1 MIQEK
6 VQEYFNN
13 SIKFPDLRIL
23 FFFDETQE
31 FLEEVNSLVLPDI
44 QVVYWQNN
52 PFSLKCQLLDDLKDA
67 KVLLYLPMAHPN
79 NQDAYQNFP
88 LMGLLLANKE
98 LQLDSVGGFME
109 NHGLQRHQKALV
121 SKYIKELKYKEVKK
135 VCAPILN
142 AGSFT
147 EPSLQKGLVSSFL
160 KFKAIESWP
169 ILVAK
174 LVTLSDSKEL
184 ATLQKVTKKIS
195 DLHFEEEVVRHI
207 QEVTG
212 HSIQKIEQEALLQV
226 ARSILYNKLTQTI
239 ASAEASDPYKLFKI
253 NDTTQLTRLNQ
264 MLQGVDRI
272 SALKSSLDLL
282 MQQVSKDVKGAK
294 LIDIYGD
301 NANFAEYNTD
311 MIWAVLTKRQ
321 VHIGSS
327 PKEIIKKLETLS
339 LQQDLEAA
347 VKACLRYVIQVAK
360 MHQLIGDVS
369 SYVLDRPEEYVH
381 LYTNTL
387 YKIDGS
393 YRRAIASYKN
403 LDHSEIP
410 KAFGLEQIHTAL
422 NAEYD
427 KHTDMLNREW
437 LKCLHHFDFD
447 YSKINVPKQYD
458 FYDTEIATADQ
469 KVVVIISDALRYE
482 AAQELLSEM
491 HGDSKNTAEMRY
503 MLASIPS
510 KTNVGMAQLLPGK
523 EKTFNEGDI
532 KSDGLSTSGTVNRTK
547 LLKTLNESSNVIQY
561 GELEGLERIQVR
573 EVFKN
578 DIVYVYHDV
587 IDATGDKKS
596 SERRTFDAV
605 EDSVEELKKFV
616 KLLHASYNVAKVY
629 ITADHGFLYNDKEIE
644 EKDKENL
651 KEVQL
656 IKDEKGK
663 ELRGNRYFMTQNI
676 IDRSLSYSF
685 PLSATTKFKENI
697 IVNVPKSVNRYS
709 ISGGVGHQFAHGGG
723 SLQELVVP
731 LIESSRKREKV
742 TKKVTPLLINKG
754 ALKIVSNILKLNI
767 LQEQEVSRLEKERTI
782 SIGLY
787 KDSKLVS
794 NDEQLKLNFTSESP
808 SERMARIELTLASE
822 LASEPFLKLKIFDI
836 DDMLNPLIEERI
848 QNNTLIQ
855 PDF

>member
-6 VQEYFNN
+6 VQEYFNR
-13 SIKFPDLRIL
+13 FPDLRIL

-31 FLEEVNSLVLPDI
+31 FLEEVEKMELPDI

-52 PFSLKCQLLDDLKDA
+52 PFSLKCQLLDDLKDT

-79 NQDAYQNFP
+79 NQEAYQNFP

-109 NHGLQRHQKALV
+109 DYGLQRHQKALV
-121 SKYIKELKYKEVKK
+121 SKYIKELKYAGVQE

-147 EPSLQKGLVSSFL
+147 ESALQKALVSSFL
-160 KFKAIESWP
+160 KFKTIESWP

-174 LVTLSDSKEL
+174 LVTLSDPNEG

-212 HSIQKIEQEALLQV
+212 HSIQKINQEALLQV
-226 ARSILYNKLTQTI
+226 ARSILYNKLTQTL
-239 ASAEASDPYKLFKI
+239 SAANASDPYKGFKI
-253 NDTTQLTRLNQ
+253 SDTTQLTRLNQ

-272 SALKSSLDLL
+272 SALKSSFDQLL
-282 MQQVSKDVKGAK
+282 QQVSKDIKGAK
-294 LIDIYGD
+294 LIDLYGED
-301 NANFAEYNTD
+301 ANFAEFNTD
-311 MIWAVLTKRQ
+311 MIWAVLNKIQ
-321 VHIGSS
+321 AHIGSS

-339 LQQDLEAA
+339 LQQDLDSA

-360 MHQLIGDVS
+360 MHQLIGEVS

-393 YRRAIASYKN
+393 YRRAIASFKN
-403 LDHSEIP
+403 LDIPEIP

-458 FYDTEIATADQ
+458 FYDTEIATTDQ

-510 KTNVGMAQLLPGK
+510 KTNVGMSQLLPGK

-532 KSDGLSTSGTVNRTK
+532 KSDGLSTSGTENRSKILQTIK
-547 LLKTLNESSNVIQY
+547 EDALAVQFANV
-561 GELEGLERIQVR
+561 EGLNQADNR
-573 EVFKN
+573 EIFKSSV
-578 DIVYVYHDV
+578 VYVYHDV
-587 IDATGDKKS
+587 IDATGDKKA

-605 EDSVEELKKFV
+605 EDSIKELKKFV
-616 KLLHASYNVAKVY
+616 KTLHVSSNVAKVF
-629 ITADHGFLYNDKEIE
+629 ITADHGFLYNDEEIK
-644 EKDKENL
+644 EKDKENISEPTAL
-651 KEVQL
+651 NTH
-656 IKDEKGK
+656 
-663 ELRGNRYFMTQNI
+663 NRYYLTKVHSNPE
-676 IDRSLSYSF
+676 LGYSIPF
-685 PLSATTKFKENI
+685 SATSIFKDDLF
-697 IVNVPKSVNRYS
+697 VTVPFSVNRYKKQ
-709 ISGGVGHQFAHGGG
+709 GVGHQFVHGGG

-731 LIESSRKREKV
+731 LIESSRKLKDV
-742 TKKVTPLLINKG
+742 TKKVTPTIINKG

-767 LQEQEVSRLEKERTI
+767 LQEQEVSRTEKERTV

-794 NDEQLKLNFTSESP
+794 NEEQLKLNFTSESP
-808 SERMARIELTLASE
+808 SERMTRIELTLASE

>member
-6 VQEYFNN
+6 VQEYFNR
-13 SIKFPDLRIL
+13 FPDLRIL

-31 FLEEVNSLVLPDI
+31 FLEEVEKLALPDI
-44 QVVYWQNN
+44 QVAYWQNN
-52 PFSLKCQLLDDLKDA
+52 PFTLKCQLLDELKDA

-98 LQLDSVGGFME
+98 LQLDNVGGFME
-109 NHGLQRHQKALV
+109 DYGLQRHQKALV
-121 SKYIKELKYKEVKK
+121 SKYMKELKYAGVQEVCK
-135 VCAPILN
+135 PILN
-142 AGSFT
+142 AASFT
-147 EPSLQKGLVSSFL
+147 EPALQKGLVSSFL
-160 KFKAIESWP
+160 KFKTIESWP

-174 LVTLSDSKEL
+174 LVTLSDSKEG

-195 DLHFEEEVVRHI
+195 DLRFEEEVVRHI

-212 HSIQKIEQEALLQV
+212 HSIQKIDQEALLQV
-226 ARSILYNKLTQTI
+226 ARSILYNKLTQTL
-239 ASAEASDPYKLFKI
+239 SAANASDPYKAFKI

-272 SALKSSLDLL
+272 SSLKSSFDQLL
-282 MQQVSKDVKGAK
+282 QQVSKDIKGAK
-294 LIDIYGD
+294 LIDLYSED
-301 NANFAEYNTD
+301 ANFAEFNTD
-311 MIWAVLTKRQ
+311 MIWAVLTKVQ
-321 VHIGSS
+321 AHIASS

-339 LQQDLEAA
+339 LQQDLDNA
-347 VKACLRYVIQVAK
+347 VKACLHYVIQVAK
-360 MHQLIGDVS
+360 MHQLIGDVT

-393 YRRAIASYKN
+393 YRRAISSYKN
-403 LDHSEIP
+403 LDIPEIP

-491 HGDSKNTAEMRY
+491 HGDSKNTAEIRY

-523 EKTFNEGDI
+523 DKTFNEGDI
-532 KSDGLSTSGTVNRTK
+532 KSNGLSTSGTANRTK
-547 LLKTLNESSNVIQY
+547 LLKTLNEASDAIQY
-561 GELEGLERIQVR
+561 GDLEGLERPQVR

-587 IDATGDKKS
+587 IDATGDKKA

-629 ITADHGFLYNDKEIE
+629 ITADHGFLYNDEEIK
-644 EKDKENL
+644 EKDKENIA
-651 KEVQL
+651 ESTA
-656 IKDEKGK
+656 INTH
-663 ELRGNRYFMTQNI
+663 NRYY
-676 IDRSLSYSF
+676 LSKAQSNPELGYSIPF
-685 PLSATTKFKENI
+685 SATSIFKDDLFVTI
-697 IVNVPKSVNRYS
+697 PFSVNRYKKQ
-709 ISGGVGHQFAHGGG
+709 GVGHQFVHGGG

-742 TKKVTPLLINKG
+742 TKKVTPIIINKG
-754 ALKIVSNILKLNI
+754 ALRIVSNILKLNI
-767 LQEQEVSRLEKERTI
+767 LQEDEVSRLVKERTI
-782 SIGLY
+782 IIGLY
-787 KDSKLVS
+787 NESGLVS
-794 NDEQLKLNFTSESP
+794 NDEKLLLNFTSESP
-808 SERMARIELTLASE
+808 SERMARIELTLAADAVSE
-822 LASEPFLKLKIFDI
+822 TFLKLKIFDV

-855 PDF
+855 TDF

>member
-6 VQEYFNN
+6 VQEYF
-13 SIKFPDLRIL
+13 KRFPDLRIL

-31 FLEEVNSLVLPDI
+31 FLEEVEKLELPNI
-44 QVVYWQNN
+44 QVAYWQNN
-52 PFSLKCQLLDDLKDA
+52 PFSLKCQLLDELKDT

-109 NHGLQRHQKALV
+109 DYGLQRHQKSLV
-121 SKYIKELKYKEVKK
+121 SKYIKELKYAGVQD

-142 AGSFT
+142 AGNFT
-147 EPSLQKGLVSSFL
+147 ESALQKGLVSSFL
-160 KFKAIESWP
+160 KFKTIESWP

-174 LVTLSDSKEL
+174 LVTLSDSKEG

-212 HSIQKIEQEALLQV
+212 HSIQKINQEALLQV
-226 ARSILYNKLTQTI
+226 ARSILYNKLTQTL
-239 ASAEASDPYKLFKI
+239 SAANGSDPYKGFKI

-272 SALKSSLDLL
+272 SALKSSFDQLL
-282 MQQVSKDVKGAK
+282 KQVSKDIKGAK
-294 LIDIYGD
+294 LIDLYGED
-301 NANFAEYNTD
+301 ANFSELNTD
-311 MIWAVLTKRQ
+311 MIWAVLTKVQ
-321 VHIGSS
+321 AHIGSS

-339 LQQDLEAA
+339 LQQDLESA

-403 LDHSEIP
+403 LDIPEIP

-422 NAEYD
+422 DAAYD

-491 HGDSKNTAEMRY
+491 HGDSKNTAEIRY

-523 EKTFNEGDI
+523 DKTFNEGDI
-532 KSDGLSTSGTVNRTK
+532 KSDGLSTSGTDNRSKILQTIK
-547 LLKTLNESSNVIQY
+547 EDALAVQFANV
-561 GELEGLERIQVR
+561 EGLNQADNRKI
-573 EVFKN
+573 FKSSV
-578 DIVYVYHDV
+578 VYVYHDV
-587 IDATGDKKS
+587 IDATGDKKA

-605 EDSVEELKKFV
+605 EDSIKELKKFV
-616 KLLHASYNVAKVY
+616 KTLHVSSNVAKVF
-629 ITADHGFLYNDKEIE
+629 ITADHGFLYNDEEIK
-644 EKDKENL
+644 EKDKENIAEPAAL
-651 KEVQL
+651 TTH
-656 IKDEKGK
+656 
-663 ELRGNRYFMTQNI
+663 NRYYVTKAQ
-676 IDRSLSYSF
+676 SSPELGYSIPF
-685 PLSATTKFKENI
+685 SATSIFKDDLFVTI
-697 IVNVPKSVNRYS
+697 PFSVNRYKKQ
-709 ISGGVGHQFAHGGG
+709 GVGHQFVHGGG

-731 LIESSRKREKV
+731 LIESSRKLKDV
-742 TKKVTPLLINKG
+742 TKKVTPTIINKG

-767 LQEQEVSRLEKERTI
+767 LQEQEVSRTEKERTI

-794 NDEQLKLNFTSESP
+794 NEEQLLLNFTSESP
-808 SERMARIELTLASE
+808 SERMARIELILASDLTNE
-822 LASEPFLKLKIFDI
+822 AFLKLKIFDI

>member
-6 VQEYFNN
+6 VQEYFNRF
-13 SIKFPDLRIL
+13 SDLRIL

-31 FLEEVNSLVLPDI
+31 FLEEVEKLALPDI
-44 QVVYWQNN
+44 QVAYWQNN
-52 PFSLKCQLLDDLKDA
+52 PFTLKCQLLDELKDA

-98 LQLDSVGGFME
+98 LQLDNVGGFME
-109 NHGLQRHQKALV
+109 DYGLQRHQKALV
-121 SKYIKELKYKEVKK
+121 SKYMKELKYAGVQEVCK
-135 VCAPILN
+135 PILN
-142 AGSFT
+142 AASFT
-147 EPSLQKGLVSSFL
+147 EPALQKGLVSSFL
-160 KFKAIESWP
+160 KFKTIESWP

-174 LVTLSDSKEL
+174 LVTLSDSKEG

-195 DLHFEEEVVRHI
+195 DLRFEEEVVRHI

-212 HSIQKIEQEALLQV
+212 HSIQKIDQEALLQV
-226 ARSILYNKLTQTI
+226 ARSILYNKLTQTL
-239 ASAEASDPYKLFKI
+239 SAANASDPYKAFKI

-272 SALKSSLDLL
+272 SSLKSSFDQLL
-282 MQQVSKDVKGAK
+282 QQVSKDIKGAK
-294 LIDIYGD
+294 LIDLYSED
-301 NANFAEYNTD
+301 ANFAEFNTD
-311 MIWAVLTKRQ
+311 MIWAVLTKVQ
-321 VHIGSS
+321 AHIASS

-339 LQQDLEAA
+339 LQQDLDSA
-347 VKACLRYVIQVAK
+347 VKACLHYVIQVAK
-360 MHQLIGDVS
+360 MHQLIGDVT

-393 YRRAIASYKN
+393 YRRAISSYKN
-403 LDHSEIP
+403 LDIPEIP

-491 HGDSKNTAEMRY
+491 HGDSKNTAEIRY

-523 EKTFNEGDI
+523 DKTFNEGDI
-532 KSDGLSTSGTVNRTK
+532 KSNGLSTSGTANRTK
-547 LLKTLNESSNVIQY
+547 LLKTLNEASDAIQY
-561 GELEGLERIQVR
+561 GDLEGLERPQVR

-587 IDATGDKKS
+587 IDATGDKKA

-629 ITADHGFLYNDKEIE
+629 ITADHGFLYNDEEIK
-644 EKDKENL
+644 EKDKENIA
-651 KEVQL
+651 ESTA
-656 IKDEKGK
+656 INTH
-663 ELRGNRYFMTQNI
+663 NRYY
-676 IDRSLSYSF
+676 LSKAQSNPELGYSIPF
-685 PLSATTKFKENI
+685 SATSIFKDDLFVTI
-697 IVNVPKSVNRYS
+697 PFSVNRYKKQ
-709 ISGGVGHQFAHGGG
+709 GVGHQFVHGGG

-742 TKKVTPLLINKG
+742 TKKVTPIIINKG
-754 ALKIVSNILKLNI
+754 ALRIVSNILKLNI
-767 LQEQEVSRLEKERTI
+767 LQEDEVSRLVKERTI
-782 SIGLY
+782 IIGLY
-787 KDSKLVS
+787 NESGLVS
-794 NDEQLKLNFTSESP
+794 NDEKLLLNFTSESP
-808 SERMARIELTLASE
+808 SERMARIELTLAADAVSE
-822 LASEPFLKLKIFDI
+822 TFLKLKIFDV

-855 PDF
+855 TDF

>member
-6 VQEYFNN
+6 VQEYFNR
-13 SIKFPDLRIL
+13 FPDLRIL

-31 FLEEVNSLVLPDI
+31 FLEEVEKLELPDI
-44 QVVYWQNN
+44 QVAYWQNN
-52 PFSLKCQLLDDLKDA
+52 PFSLKCQLLDELKDD
-67 KVLLYLPMAHPN
+67 KVLLYLPVAHPN
-79 NQDAYQNFP
+79 NQEAYHKFP

-109 NHGLQRHQKALV
+109 DYGLQRHQKALV
-121 SKYIKELKYKEVKK
+121 SKYMKELKYAGVQD

-142 AGSFT
+142 AASFA
-147 EPSLQKGLVSSFL
+147 EPALQKGLVSSFL
-160 KFKAIESWP
+160 KFKSIESWP

-174 LVTLSDSKEL
+174 LVTLSDPKEA
-184 ATLQKVTKKIS
+184 ATLQKVSKKIN
-195 DLHFEEEVVRHI
+195 DLNFEEEVVGHI
-207 QEVTG
+207 QEVSG
-212 HSIQKIEQEALLQV
+212 HNIQKINQEALLQV

-264 MLQGVDRI
+264 MLQGVERI
-272 SALKSSLDLL
+272 SALKSSFDQLL
-282 MQQVSKDVKGAK
+282 QQVSKDVKGAK
-294 LIDIYGD
+294 LIDVYGD
-301 NANFAEYNTD
+301 DANFAEYNTD
-311 MIWAVLTKRQ
+311 MIWAVLTKIQ
-321 VHIGSS
+321 AHIASS

-339 LQQDLEAA
+339 LQQDLDAA

-369 SYVLDRPEEYVH
+369 SYILDRPEEYVQ

-403 LDHSEIP
+403 LDIPEIP

-422 NAEYD
+422 NGAYD

-523 EKTFNEGDI
+523 DKTFNEGDI
-532 KSDGLSTSGTVNRTK
+532 KSDGLSTSGTENRSKILQTIK
-547 LLKTLNESSNVIQY
+547 EDALAVQFANV
-561 GELEGLERIQVR
+561 EGLNQADNRAI
-573 EVFKN
+573 FKSSV
-578 DIVYVYHDV
+578 VYVYHDV
-587 IDATGDKKS
+587 IDATGDKKA

-605 EDSVEELKKFV
+605 EDSIKELKKFI
-616 KLLHASYNVAKVY
+616 KTLHVSSNVAKVF
-629 ITADHGFLYNDKEIE
+629 ITADHGFLYNDEEIK
-644 EKDKENL
+644 EKDKENIGETSVL
-651 KEVQL
+651 NTH
-656 IKDEKGK
+656 
-663 ELRGNRYFMTQNI
+663 NRYYLTKAQTNPE
-676 IDRSLSYSF
+676 LGYSIPF
-685 PLSATTKFKENI
+685 SATSIFKDDLF
-697 IVNVPKSVNRYS
+697 VTVPFSVNRYKKQ
-709 ISGGVGHQFAHGGG
+709 GVGHQFVHGGG

-731 LIESSRKREKV
+731 LIESSRKLKDV
-742 TKKVTPLLINKG
+742 TKKVTPVIINKG
-754 ALKIVSNILKLNI
+754 GLKIVSNILKINI
-767 LQEQEVSRLEKERTI
+767 LQEQEVSRTEKERTI
-782 SIGLY
+782 SIALY

-808 SERMARIELTLASE
+808 SERMARVELTLASE

>member
-1 MIQEK
+1 MIEEK
-6 VQEYFNN
+6 IKDYFHRF
-13 SIKFPDLRIL
+13 SDLRIL
-23 FFFDETQE
+23 FFFDEEQE
-31 FLEEVNSLVLPDI
+31 YLEEVKGLDLSDI
-44 QVVYWQNN
+44 HIEYWQNT
-52 PFSLKCQLLDDLKDA
+52 PFSLKVKLLGELKDQ
-67 KVLLYLPMAHPN
+67 KVVLYIPMAHPN
-79 NQDAYQNFP
+79 NQEAYHNFP

-98 LQLDSVGGFME
+98 LQLDNVGGFME
-109 NHGLQRHQKALV
+109 DYGLQRHQKALV
-121 SKYIKELKYKEVKK
+121 SKYMKELKYTGVQD
-135 VCAPILN
+135 VCKPILN
-142 AGSFT
+142 AANFT
-147 EPSLQKGLVSSFL
+147 EPALQKGLVSSFL
-160 KFKAIESWP
+160 KFKTIESWP

-174 LVTLSDSKEL
+174 LVTLSDPKEA
-184 ATLQKVTKKIS
+184 ATLQKVRKKIS
-195 DLHFEEEVVRHI
+195 DLNFEEEVVRHI

-212 HSIQKIEQEALLQV
+212 HSIQKINQESLLQV

-282 MQQVSKDVKGAK
+282 MQQVSKYVKGSK
-294 LIDIYGD
+294 LIDVYGD

-311 MIWAVLTKRQ
+311 MIWAVLTKIQ
-321 VHIGSS
+321 AHIGSS

-360 MHQLIGDVS
+360 MHQLVGGVS
-369 SYVLDRPEEYVH
+369 SYVLDRPEEYVQ
-381 LYTNTL
+381 LYTDTL

-403 LDHSEIP
+403 LDIPEIP
-410 KAFGLEQIHTAL
+410 KAFGLEQIHSAL
-422 NAEYD
+422 NAAYD

-523 EKTFNEGDI
+523 DKIFNGGDI
-532 KSDGLSTSGTVNRTK
+532 RSDGLLTSGTDNRSKILQTIK
-547 LLKTLNESSNVIQY
+547 EDALAVQFANV
-561 GELEGLERIQVR
+561 EGLNQADNRAI
-573 EVFKN
+573 FKSSV
-578 DIVYVYHDV
+578 VYVYHDV
-587 IDATGDKKS
+587 IDATGDKKA

-605 EDSVEELKKFV
+605 EDSIEELKKFV

-629 ITADHGFLYNDKEIE
+629 ITADHGFLYNDEEIKG
-644 EKDKENL
+644 KDKENL
-651 KEVQL
+651 KDIQL
-656 IKDEKGK
+656 VKDKKGK
-663 ELRGNRYFMTQNI
+663 ELRGNRYFMTPKI

-685 PLSATTKFKENI
+685 LLSATTKFKENV
-697 IVNVPKSVNRYS
+697 IVNIPSSVNRYS

-731 LIESSRKREKV
+731 LIESSRKLKDV
-742 TKKVTPLLINKG
+742 TKKVTPKIINKG
-754 ALKIVSNILKLNI
+754 PLKIVSNILKLNI
-767 LQEQEVSRLEKERTI
+767 LQEQDVSGTEKERTLSI
-782 SIGLY
+782 SLY
-787 KDSKLVS
+787 KDSEVVS
-794 NDEQLKLNFTSESP
+794 NEEQLKLNFTSESP
-808 SERMARIELTLASE
+808 SERMTRIELTLAADAVSE
-822 LASEPFLKLKIFDI
+822 TFLKLKIFDI

-855 PDF
+855 TDF

>member
-1 MIQEK
+1 
-6 VQEYFNN
+6 
-13 SIKFPDLRIL
+13 L
-23 FFFDETQE
+23 DE
-31 FLEEVNSLVLPDI
+31 
-44 QVVYWQNN
+44 
-52 PFSLKCQLLDDLKDA
+52 LKDA

-98 LQLDSVGGFME
+98 LQLDNVGGFME
-109 NHGLQRHQKALV
+109 DYGLQRHQKALV
-121 SKYIKELKYKEVKK
+121 SKYMKELKYAGVQEVCK
-135 VCAPILN
+135 PILN
-142 AGSFT
+142 AASFT
-147 EPSLQKGLVSSFL
+147 EPALQKGLVSSFL
-160 KFKAIESWP
+160 KFKTIESWP

-174 LVTLSDSKEL
+174 LVTLSDSKEG

-195 DLHFEEEVVRHI
+195 DLRFEEEVVRHI

-212 HSIQKIEQEALLQV
+212 HSIQKIDQEALLQV
-226 ARSILYNKLTQTI
+226 ARSILYNKLTQTL
-239 ASAEASDPYKLFKI
+239 SAANASDPYKAFKI

-272 SALKSSLDLL
+272 SSLKSSFDQLL
-282 MQQVSKDVKGAK
+282 QQVSKDIKGAK
-294 LIDIYGD
+294 LIDLYSED
-301 NANFAEYNTD
+301 ANFAEFNTD
-311 MIWAVLTKRQ
+311 MIWAVLTKVQ
-321 VHIGSS
+321 AHIASS

-339 LQQDLEAA
+339 LQQDLDNA
-347 VKACLRYVIQVAK
+347 VKACLHYVIQVAK
-360 MHQLIGDVS
+360 MHQLIGDVT

-393 YRRAIASYKN
+393 YRRAISSYKN
-403 LDHSEIP
+403 LDIPEIP

-491 HGDSKNTAEMRY
+491 HGDSKNTAEIRY

-523 EKTFNEGDI
+523 DKTFNEGDI
-532 KSDGLSTSGTVNRTK
+532 KSNGLSTSGTANRTK
-547 LLKTLNESSNVIQY
+547 LLKTLNEASDAIQY
-561 GELEGLERIQVR
+561 GDLEGLERPQVR

-587 IDATGDKKS
+587 IDATGDKKA

-629 ITADHGFLYNDKEIE
+629 ITADHGFLYNDEEIK
-644 EKDKENL
+644 EKDKENIA
-651 KEVQL
+651 ESTA
-656 IKDEKGK
+656 INTH
-663 ELRGNRYFMTQNI
+663 NRYY
-676 IDRSLSYSF
+676 LSKAQSNPELGYSIPF
-685 PLSATTKFKENI
+685 SATSIFKDDLFVTI
-697 IVNVPKSVNRYS
+697 PFSVNRYKKQ
-709 ISGGVGHQFAHGGG
+709 GVGHQFVHGGG

-742 TKKVTPLLINKG
+742 TKKVTPIIINKG
-754 ALKIVSNILKLNI
+754 ALRIVSNILKLNI
-767 LQEQEVSRLEKERTI
+767 LQEDEVSRLVKERTI
-782 SIGLY
+782 IIGLY
-787 KDSKLVS
+787 NESGLVS
-794 NDEQLKLNFTSESP
+794 NDEKLLLNFTSESP
-808 SERMARIELTLASE
+808 SERMARIELTLAADAVSE
-822 LASEPFLKLKIFDI
+822 TFLKLKIFDV

-855 PDF
+855 TDF

>member
-1 MIQEK
+1 MIEEK
-6 VQEYFNN
+6 IKDYFQRF
-13 SIKFPDLRIL
+13 SDLRIL
-23 FFFDETQE
+23 FFFDEEQE
-31 FLEEVNSLVLPDI
+31 YLEEVKGLDLSDI
-44 QVVYWQNN
+44 HIEYWQNT
-52 PFSLKCQLLDDLKDA
+52 PFSLKVKLLGELKDQ
-67 KVLLYLPMAHPN
+67 KVVLYIPMAHPN
-79 NQDAYQNFP
+79 NQEAYQNFP

-98 LQLDSVGGFME
+98 LQLDNVGGFME
-109 NHGLQRHQKALV
+109 DYGLQRHQKALV
-121 SKYIKELKYKEVKK
+121 SKYMKELKYTGVQE

-174 LVTLSDSKEL
+174 LVTLSHAKEA

-226 ARSILYNKLTQTI
+226 ARSILYNKLTQTL
-239 ASAEASDPYKLFKI
+239 SAANASDPYKAFKI

-272 SALKSSLDLL
+272 SALKSSFDQLLD
-282 MQQVSKDVKGAK
+282 QVSKDIKGAK
-294 LIDIYGD
+294 LIDLYGED
-301 NANFAEYNTD
+301 AQFAEFNTD
-311 MIWAVLTKRQ
+311 MIWAVLAKVQ
-321 VHIGSS
+321 AHIASS

-339 LQQDLEAA
+339 LQQDLDSA

-360 MHQLIGDVS
+360 MHQLIGDVT

-403 LDHSEIP
+403 LDIPEIP

-458 FYDTEIATADQ
+458 FYDTEIATTDQ

-491 HGDSKNTAEMRY
+491 HGDSKNTAEMRC

-532 KSDGLSTSGTVNRTK
+532 KSDGLSTSGTENRSK
-547 LLKTLNESSNVIQY
+547 ILQLSKEEAHAYQY
-561 GELEGLERIQVR
+561 SDIIGLSQTEKR
-573 EVFKN
+573 EIFKKPL
-578 DIVYVYHDV
+578 VYIYHDV
-587 IDATGDKKS
+587 IDATGDKRA

-605 EDSVEELKKFV
+605 EDTIEEIKVFV
-616 KLLHASYNVAKVY
+616 KNLHATNNVSKVY

-685 PLSATTKFKENI
+685 PLSATTRFKENI

-709 ISGGVGHQFAHGGG
+709 ISGGVGHQFVHGGG

-742 TKKVTPLLINKG
+742 TKKVTPILINKG

-767 LQEQEVSRLEKERTI
+767 LQEQEVFRLEKERTI

>member
-1 MIQEK
+1 MIEEK
-6 VQEYFNN
+6 IKDYFHRF
-13 SIKFPDLRIL
+13 SDLRIL
-23 FFFDETQE
+23 FFFDEEQE
-31 FLEEVNSLVLPDI
+31 YLEEVKGLDLSDI
-44 QVVYWQNN
+44 HIEYWQNT
-52 PFSLKCQLLDDLKDA
+52 PFSLKVKLLGELKDQ
-67 KVLLYLPMAHPN
+67 KVVLYIPMAHPN
-79 NQDAYQNFP
+79 NQEAYHNFP

-98 LQLDSVGGFME
+98 LQLDNVGGFME
-109 NHGLQRHQKALV
+109 DYGLQRHHKALV
-121 SKYIKELKYKEVKK
+121 SKYMKELKYTGVQD
-135 VCAPILN
+135 VCKPILN
-142 AGSFT
+142 AANFT
-147 EPSLQKGLVSSFL
+147 EPALQKGLVSSFL
-160 KFKAIESWP
+160 KFKTIESWP

-174 LVTLSDSKEL
+174 LVTLSDPKEV
-184 ATLQKVTKKIS
+184 ATLQKVSKKIS
-195 DLHFEEEVVRHI
+195 DLNFEEEVVRHI

-212 HSIQKIEQEALLQV
+212 HSIQKINQESLLQV

-239 ASAEASDPYKLFKI
+239 TSAEASDPYKLFKI

-272 SALKSSLDLL
+272 SALKSSFDQLI
-282 MQQVSKDVKGAK
+282 QQVSKDVKGAK

-301 NANFAEYNTD
+301 DANFAEYNTD
-311 MIWAVLTKRQ
+311 MIWAVLTKIQ
-321 VHIGSS
+321 SHIGSS

-347 VKACLRYVIQVAK
+347 VKACLRYVIKVAK
-360 MHQLIGDVS
+360 MHQLVGDIS
-369 SYVLDRPEEYVH
+369 SYVLDKPEEYVQ

-393 YRRAIASYKN
+393 YRRAITSYKN
-403 LDHSEIP
+403 LDIPEIP
-410 KAFGLEQIHTAL
+410 EAFGLEQIHTAL
-422 NAEYD
+422 NATYD

-437 LKCLHHFDFD
+437 LKCLDHFDFD
-447 YSKINVPKQYD
+447 YSKIKVPKQYD

-491 HGDSKNTAEMRY
+491 HGDSKNTAEIRY
-503 MLASIPS
+503 MLASMPS

-523 EKTFNEGDI
+523 DKTFNEGDI
-532 KSDGLSTSGTVNRTK
+532 KSDGLSTSGTENRSK
-547 LLKTLNESSNVIQY
+547 ILQFYKEEAHAYQY
-561 GELEGLERIQVR
+561 ADIIGLSQTEKR
-573 EVFKN
+573 EIFKKPL
-578 DIVYVYHDV
+578 VYIYHDV
-587 IDATGDKKS
+587 IDATGDKRA

-605 EDSVEELKKFV
+605 EDTIQEIKVFAKN
-616 KLLHASYNVAKVY
+616 LHATNNVSKVY

-656 IKDEKGK
+656 IKDKKGK

-742 TKKVTPLLINKG
+742 TKKVTPRIINKG
-754 ALKIVSNILKLNI
+754 ALRIVSNILKLNI
-767 LQEQEVSRLEKERTI
+767 LQEDEVSRLVKERI
-782 SIGLY
+782 INIGLY
-787 KDSKLVS
+787 NESGLVS
-794 NDEQLKLNFTSESP
+794 NDENLLLNFTSESP
-808 SERMARIELTLASE
+808 SERMARIELTLAADAVSE
-822 LASEPFLKLKIFDI
+822 TYLKLKIFDI

-855 PDF
+855 TEF

>member
-1 MIQEK
+1 MIEEK
-6 VQEYFNN
+6 IKDYFHRF
-13 SIKFPDLRIL
+13 SDLRIL
-23 FFFDETQE
+23 FFFDEEQE
-31 FLEEVNSLVLPDI
+31 YLEEVKGLDLSDI
-44 QVVYWQNN
+44 HIEYWQNT
-52 PFSLKCQLLDDLKDA
+52 PFSLKVKLLGELKDQ
-67 KVLLYLPMAHPN
+67 KVVLYIPMVHPN
-79 NQDAYQNFP
+79 NQEAYHNFP

-98 LQLDSVGGFME
+98 LQLDNVGGFME
-109 NHGLQRHQKALV
+109 DYVLQRHQKALV
-121 SKYIKELKYKEVKK
+121 SKYMKELKYGGVKD
-135 VCAPILN
+135 VCKPILN
-142 AGSFT
+142 AANFT
-147 EPSLQKGLVSSFL
+147 EPALQKGLVSSFL
-160 KFKAIESWP
+160 KFKSIESWP

-174 LVTLSDSKEL
+174 LVTLSDPKEA
-184 ATLQKVTKKIS
+184 ATLQKVRKKIS
-195 DLHFEEEVVRHI
+195 DLNFEEEVVRHI

-212 HSIQKIEQEALLQV
+212 HSIQKINQESLLQV
-226 ARSILYNKLTQTI
+226 ARGILYNKLTQTI

-294 LIDIYGD
+294 LIDVYGD
-301 NANFAEYNTD
+301 DANFAEYNTD

-321 VHIGSS
+321 AHIGSS

-360 MHQLIGDVS
+360 MHQLVGGVS
-369 SYVLDRPEEYVH
+369 SYVLDRPEEYVQ
-381 LYTNTL
+381 LYTDTL

-403 LDHSEIP
+403 LDIPEIP
-410 KAFGLEQIHTAL
+410 KAFGLEQIHSAL
-422 NAEYD
+422 NAAYD

-491 HGDSKNTAEMRY
+491 HGDSKNTAEIRY

-523 EKTFNEGDI
+523 DKTFNEGDI
-532 KSDGLSTSGTVNRTK
+532 KSDGLSTSGTANRTK
-547 LLKTLNESSNVIQY
+547 LLKTLNEASDAIQY
-561 GELEGLERIQVR
+561 GDLEGLERPQVR

-629 ITADHGFLYNDKEIE
+629 ITADHGFLYNDEEIK
-644 EKDKENL
+644 EKDKENIT
-651 KEVQL
+651 ESTV
-656 IKDEKGK
+656 INTH
-663 ELRGNRYFMTQNI
+663 NRYYLTKTQTNPE
-676 IDRSLSYSF
+676 LGYSI
-685 PLSATTKFKENI
+685 PLSATSIFKDDLFVTI
-697 IVNVPKSVNRYS
+697 PFSVNRYKKQ
-709 ISGGVGHQFAHGGG
+709 GVGHQFVHGGG

-742 TKKVTPLLINKG
+742 TKKVTPIIINKG
-754 ALKIVSNILKLNI
+754 ALRIVSNILKLNI
-767 LQEQEVSRLEKERTI
+767 LQEDEVSRLVKERTI
-782 SIGLY
+782 NIGLY
-787 KDSKLVS
+787 NESGLVS
-794 NDEQLKLNFTSESP
+794 NDENLLLNFTSESP
-808 SERMARIELTLASE
+808 SERMTRIELTLAADAVSE
-822 LASEPFLKLKIFDI
+822 TFLKLKIFDI

-855 PDF
+855 TDF

>member
-1 MIQEK
+1 MIEEK
-6 VQEYFNN
+6 IKDYFHRF
-13 SIKFPDLRIL
+13 SDLRIL
-23 FFFDETQE
+23 FFFDEDQE
-31 FLEEVNSLVLPDI
+31 YLEEVKGLDLSDI
-44 QVVYWQNN
+44 HIEYWQNT
-52 PFSLKCQLLDDLKDA
+52 PFSLKVKLLGELKDQ
-67 KVLLYLPMAHPN
+67 KVVLYIPMAHPN
-79 NQDAYQNFP
+79 NQEAYHNFP

-98 LQLDSVGGFME
+98 LQLDNVGGFME
-109 NHGLQRHQKALV
+109 DYGLQRHQKALV
-121 SKYIKELKYKEVKK
+121 SKYMKELKYTGVQD
-135 VCAPILN
+135 VCKPILN
-142 AGSFT
+142 AASFT
-147 EPSLQKGLVSSFL
+147 EPALQKGLVSSFL
-160 KFKAIESWP
+160 KFKTIESWP

-174 LVTLSDSKEL
+174 LVTLSDLKEA
-184 ATLQKVTKKIS
+184 ATLQKVSKKIS
-195 DLHFEEEVVRHI
+195 DLNFEEEVVRHI

-212 HSIQKIEQEALLQV
+212 HNIQNINQESLLQV

-239 ASAEASDPYKLFKI
+239 ATAEASDPYKLFKI

-347 VKACLRYVIQVAK
+347 VKACLRYVIHVAK
-360 MHQLIGDVS
+360 MHQLVGDVS
-369 SYVLDRPEEYVH
+369 SYILDRPEEYVQ

-403 LDHSEIP
+403 LDIPEIP
-410 KAFGLEQIHTAL
+410 KAFGLEQIHTEL
-422 NAEYD
+422 NGAYD

-491 HGDSKNTAEMRY
+491 HGDSKNTAEIRY

-523 EKTFNEGDI
+523 DKTFNEGDI
-532 KSDGLSTSGTVNRTK
+532 KSDGLSTSGTANRTK
-547 LLKTLNESSNVIQY
+547 LLKSINEASDAIQY
-561 GELEGLERIQVR
+561 GDLDGLERPQVR

-629 ITADHGFLYNDKEIE
+629 ITADHGFLYNDEEIK
-644 EKDKENL
+644 EKDKENIA
-651 KEVQL
+651 ESTA
-656 IKDEKGK
+656 INTH
-663 ELRGNRYFMTQNI
+663 NRYYLTKAQSNP
-676 IDRSLSYSF
+676 DLGYSIPF
-685 PLSATTKFKENI
+685 SATSIFKDDLFVTI
-697 IVNVPKSVNRYS
+697 PFSVNRYKKK
-709 ISGGVGHQFAHGGG
+709 GVGHQFVHGGG

-742 TKKVTPLLINKG
+742 TKKVTPIIINKG
-754 ALKIVSNILKLNI
+754 ALRIVSNILKLNI
-767 LQEQEVSRLEKERTI
+767 LQEDEVSRLVKERI
-782 SIGLY
+782 INIGLY
-787 KDSKLVS
+787 NESGLVS
-794 NDEQLKLNFTSESP
+794 NDENLLLNFTSESP
-808 SERMARIELTLASE
+808 SERMARIELTLAANAVSE
-822 LASEPFLKLKIFDI
+822 TFLKLKIFDV

-855 PDF
+855 TDF

>member
-6 VQEYFNN
+6 VQEYFNR
-13 SIKFPDLRIL
+13 FTDLRIL
-23 FFFDETQE
+23 FFFDENQE
-31 FLEEVNSLVLPDI
+31 FLEEVEKLELPDI
-44 QVVYWQNN
+44 QVTYWQNN

-79 NQDAYQNFP
+79 NQEAYHKFP

-109 NHGLQRHQKALV
+109 DYGLQRHQKALV
-121 SKYIKELKYKEVKK
+121 SKYIKELKYAGVQD

-147 EPSLQKGLVSSFL
+147 EPALQKGLVSSFL
-160 KFKAIESWP
+160 KFKTIESWP

-174 LVTLSDSKEL
+174 LVTLSDSKEA
-184 ATLQKVTKKIS
+184 ATLQKVIKKIS
-195 DLHFEEEVVRHI
+195 DLHFEEEVMRHI

-212 HSIQKIEQEALLQV
+212 HSIQKINQEALLQV
-226 ARSILYNKLTQTI
+226 ARSILYNKLTQTL
-239 ASAEASDPYKLFKI
+239 SAANASDPYKAFKI

-272 SALKSSLDLL
+272 SALKSSFDQLL
-282 MQQVSKDVKGAK
+282 QQVSKDIKGAK
-294 LIDIYGD
+294 LIDLYGED
-301 NANFAEYNTD
+301 AQFAEFNTD
-311 MIWAVLTKRQ
+311 MIWAVLTKVQ
-321 VHIGSS
+321 AHIGSS

-339 LQQDLEAA
+339 LQQDLDSA

-360 MHQLIGDVS
+360 MHQLIGDVP

-403 LDHSEIP
+403 LDIPEIP

-422 NAEYD
+422 NSEYD
-427 KHTDMLNREW
+427 KHTDILNREW
-437 LKCLHHFDFD
+437 LKCLDHFDFD

-458 FYDTEIATADQ
+458 FYDTEIATTDQ

-482 AAQELLSEM
+482 AGIELLSEM

-532 KSDGLSTSGTVNRTK
+532 KSDGLSTSGTDNRSKILQTIK
-547 LLKTLNESSNVIQY
+547 EDALAVQFANV
-561 GELEGLERIQVR
+561 EGLNQADNRKI
-573 EVFKN
+573 FKSSV
-578 DIVYVYHDV
+578 VYVYHDV
-587 IDATGDKKS
+587 IDATGDKKA

-605 EDSVEELKKFV
+605 EDSIKELKKFV
-616 KLLHASYNVAKVY
+616 KTLHVSSNVAKVF
-629 ITADHGFLYNDKEIE
+629 ITADHGFLYNDEEIK
-644 EKDKENL
+644 EKDKENIGETSAL
-651 KEVQL
+651 NTH
-656 IKDEKGK
+656 
-663 ELRGNRYFMTQNI
+663 NRYYLTKAQ
-676 IDRSLSYSF
+676 SSPELGYSIPF
-685 PLSATTKFKENI
+685 SATSIFKDDLFVTI
-697 IVNVPKSVNRYS
+697 PFSVNRYKKQ
-709 ISGGVGHQFAHGGG
+709 GVGHQFVHGGG

-731 LIESSRKREKV
+731 LIESSRKLKDV
-742 TKKVTPLLINKG
+742 TKKVTPVIINKG

-767 LQEQEVSRLEKERTI
+767 LQEQEVSRTEKERTL

-794 NDEQLKLNFTSESP
+794 NEEQLKLNFTSESP

-836 DDMLNPLIEERI
+836 DDTLNPLIEERI

>member
-1 MIQEK
+1 MIEEK
-6 VQEYFNN
+6 IKDYFQRF
-13 SIKFPDLRIL
+13 SDLRIL
-23 FFFDETQE
+23 FFFDEEQE
-31 FLEEVNSLVLPDI
+31 YLEEVKGLDLSDI
-44 QVVYWQNN
+44 HIEYWQNT
-52 PFSLKCQLLDDLKDA
+52 PFSLKVKLLGELKDQ
-67 KVLLYLPMAHPN
+67 KVVLYIPMVHPN
-79 NQDAYQNFP
+79 NQEAYHNFP

-98 LQLDSVGGFME
+98 LQLDNVGGFME
-109 NHGLQRHQKALV
+109 DYGLQRHQKALV
-121 SKYIKELKYKEVKK
+121 SKYMKELKYGGVKEVCK
-135 VCAPILN
+135 PILN
-142 AGSFT
+142 AANFT
-147 EPSLQKGLVSSFL
+147 EPALQKGLVSSFL
-160 KFKAIESWP
+160 KFKTIESWP

-174 LVTLSDSKEL
+174 LVTLSDPKEA
-184 ATLQKVTKKIS
+184 ATLQKVRKKIS
-195 DLHFEEEVVRHI
+195 DLNFEEEVVRHI

-212 HSIQKIEQEALLQV
+212 HSIQKINQESLLQV

-282 MQQVSKDVKGAK
+282 MQQVSKYVKGSK
-294 LIDIYGD
+294 LIDVYGD
-301 NANFAEYNTD
+301 DANFAEYNTD
-311 MIWAVLTKRQ
+311 MIWAVLTKIQ
-321 VHIGSS
+321 AHIGSS

-347 VKACLRYVIQVAK
+347 VKACLRYVIHVAK
-360 MHQLIGDVS
+360 MHQLIGNVS
-369 SYVLDRPEEYVH
+369 SYVLDRPEEYVQ
-381 LYTNTL
+381 LYTDTL

-403 LDHSEIP
+403 LDIPEIP
-410 KAFGLEQIHTAL
+410 KAFGLEQIHSAL
-422 NAEYD
+422 NAAYD

-491 HGDSKNTAEMRY
+491 HGDSKNTAEIHY

-523 EKTFNEGDI
+523 DKTFNEGDI
-532 KSDGLSTSGTVNRTK
+532 KSDGLSTSGTANRTK
-547 LLKTLNESSNVIQY
+547 LLKTLNEASDAIQY
-561 GELEGLERIQVR
+561 GDLEGLERPQVR

-587 IDATGDKKS
+587 IDATGDKKA

-629 ITADHGFLYNDKEIE
+629 ITADHGFLYNDEEIK
-644 EKDKENL
+644 EKDKENIA
-651 KEVQL
+651 ESAA
-656 IKDEKGK
+656 INTH
-663 ELRGNRYFMTQNI
+663 NRYY
-676 IDRSLSYSF
+676 LSKAQSNPELGYSIPF
-685 PLSATTKFKENI
+685 SATSIFKDDLFVTI
-697 IVNVPKSVNRYS
+697 PFSVNRYKKQ
-709 ISGGVGHQFAHGGG
+709 GVGHQFVHGGG

-742 TKKVTPLLINKG
+742 TKKVTPTIINKG
-754 ALKIVSNILKLNI
+754 ALRIVSNILKLNI
-767 LQEQEVSRLEKERTI
+767 LQEDEVSRLVKERTI
-782 SIGLY
+782 IIGLY
-787 KDSKLVS
+787 NESGLVS
-794 NDEQLKLNFTSESP
+794 NDEKLLLNFTSESP
-808 SERMARIELTLASE
+808 SERMARIELTLAADAVSE
-822 LASEPFLKLKIFDI
+822 TFLKLKIFDV

-855 PDF
+855 TDF

>member
-1 MIQEK
+1 MRR
-6 VQEYFNN
+6 QEY
-13 SIKFPDLRIL
+13 
-23 FFFDETQE
+23 
-31 FLEEVNSLVLPDI
+31 LEEVKGLDLSDI
-44 QVVYWQNN
+44 HIEYWQNT
-52 PFSLKCQLLDDLKDA
+52 PFSLKVKLLGELKDQ
-67 KVLLYLPMAHPN
+67 KVVLYIPMAHPN
-79 NQDAYQNFP
+79 NQDAYHNFP

-98 LQLDSVGGFME
+98 LQLDNVGGFME
-109 NHGLQRHQKALV
+109 DYGLQRHQKALV
-121 SKYIKELKYKEVKK
+121 SKYMKELKYTGVQD
-135 VCAPILN
+135 VCKPILN
-142 AGSFT
+142 AASFT
-147 EPSLQKGLVSSFL
+147 EPALQKGLVSSFL
-160 KFKAIESWP
+160 KFKSIESWP

-174 LVTLSDSKEL
+174 LVTLSDPKEA
-184 ATLQKVTKKIS
+184 ATLQKVSKKIS
-195 DLHFEEEVVRHI
+195 DLNFEEEVVRHI

-212 HSIQKIEQEALLQV
+212 HSIQKINQESLLQV

-239 ASAEASDPYKLFKI
+239 ATAEASDPYKLFKI

-347 VKACLRYVIQVAK
+347 VKACLRYVIHVAK
-360 MHQLIGDVS
+360 MHQLVGDVS
-369 SYVLDRPEEYVH
+369 SYILDRPEEYVQ

-403 LDHSEIP
+403 LDIPEIP

-422 NAEYD
+422 NGAYD

-491 HGDSKNTAEMRY
+491 HGDSKNTAEIRY

-523 EKTFNEGDI
+523 DKTFNEGDI
-532 KSDGLSTSGTVNRTK
+532 KSDGLSTSGTANRTK
-547 LLKTLNESSNVIQY
+547 LLKSINEASDAIQY
-561 GELEGLERIQVR
+561 GDLEGLERPQVR

-587 IDATGDKKS
+587 IDATGDKKA

-629 ITADHGFLYNDKEIE
+629 ITADHGFLYNDEEIK
-644 EKDKENL
+644 EKDKENIA
-651 KEVQL
+651 ESTA
-656 IKDEKGK
+656 INTH
-663 ELRGNRYFMTQNI
+663 NRYYLTKAQT
-676 IDRSLSYSF
+676 SPELGYSIPF
-685 PLSATTKFKENI
+685 SATSIFKDDLFVTI
-697 IVNVPKSVNRYS
+697 PYSVNRYKKQ
-709 ISGGVGHQFAHGGG
+709 GVGHQFVHGGG

-742 TKKVTPLLINKG
+742 TKKVTPIIINKG
-754 ALKIVSNILKLNI
+754 ALRIVSNILKLNI
-767 LQEQEVSRLEKERTI
+767 LQEDEVSRLVKERTI
-782 SIGLY
+782 NIGLY
-787 KDSKLVS
+787 NESGLVS
-794 NDEQLKLNFTSESP
+794 NDEKLLLNFTSESP
-808 SERMARIELTLASE
+808 SERMARIELTLAADAVSE
-822 LASEPFLKLKIFDI
+822 TFLKLKIFDV

-855 PDF
+855 TDF

>member
-1 MIQEK
+1 MIEEK
-6 VQEYFNN
+6 IKDYFHRF
-13 SIKFPDLRIL
+13 SDLRIL
-23 FFFDETQE
+23 FFFDEEQE
-31 FLEEVNSLVLPDI
+31 YLEEVKGLDLSDI
-44 QVVYWQNN
+44 HIEYWQNT
-52 PFSLKCQLLDDLKDA
+52 PFSLKVKLLGELKDQ
-67 KVLLYLPMAHPN
+67 KVVLYIPMAHPN
-79 NQDAYQNFP
+79 NQEAYHNFP

-98 LQLDSVGGFME
+98 LQLDNVGGFME
-109 NHGLQRHQKALV
+109 DYGLQRHQKALV
-121 SKYIKELKYKEVKK
+121 SKYMKELKYTGVQD
-135 VCAPILN
+135 VCKPMLN
-142 AGSFT
+142 AASFT
-147 EPSLQKGLVSSFL
+147 EPALQKGLVSSFL
-160 KFKAIESWP
+160 KFKSIESWP

-174 LVTLSDSKEL
+174 LVTLSDPKEA
-184 ATLQKVTKKIS
+184 ATLQKVSKKIS
-195 DLHFEEEVVRHI
+195 DLNFEEEVVRHI

-212 HSIQKIEQEALLQV
+212 HSIQKINQESLLQV
-226 ARSILYNKLTQTI
+226 ARSVLYNKLTQTI

-282 MQQVSKDVKGAK
+282 MQQVSKDVKGSK

-301 NANFAEYNTD
+301 DANFAEYNTD
-311 MIWAVLTKRQ
+311 MIWAVLTKIQ
-321 VHIGSS
+321 AHIGSS

-360 MHQLIGDVS
+360 MHQLVGDVS
-369 SYVLDRPEEYVH
+369 SYILDRPEEYVQ

-393 YRRAIASYKN
+393 YRRAISSYKN
-403 LDHSEIP
+403 LDIPEIP

-437 LKCLHHFDFD
+437 LKCLDHFDFD

-458 FYDTEIATADQ
+458 FYDTEIATTDQ

-491 HGDSKNTAEMRY
+491 HGDSRNTAEIRY

-523 EKTFNEGDI
+523 DKTFNKGDI
-532 KSDGLSTSGTVNRTK
+532 KSDGLSTSGTANRTK
-547 LLKTLNESSNVIQY
+547 LLKTLNEASDAIQY
-561 GELEGLERIQVR
+561 GDLEGLERPQVR

-587 IDATGDKKS
+587 IDATGDKKA

-629 ITADHGFLYNDKEIE
+629 ITADHGFLYNDEEIK
-644 EKDKENL
+644 EKDKENIA
-651 KEVQL
+651 ESTT
-656 IKDEKGK
+656 INTH
-663 ELRGNRYFMTQNI
+663 NRYYLTKAQSNPE
-676 IDRSLSYSF
+676 LGYSIPF
-685 PLSATTKFKENI
+685 SATSIFKDDLFVTI
-697 IVNVPKSVNRYS
+697 PFSVNRYKKQ
-709 ISGGVGHQFAHGGG
+709 GVGHQFVHGGG

-731 LIESSRKREKV
+731 LIESSRKREIV
-742 TKKVTPLLINKG
+742 TKKVTPRIINKG
-754 ALKIVSNILKLNI
+754 ALRIVSNILKLNI
-767 LQEQEVSRLEKERTI
+767 LQEDEVSRLVKERTI
-782 SIGLY
+782 NIGLY
-787 KDSKLVS
+787 NESGLVS
-794 NDEQLKLNFTSESP
+794 NDEKLLLNFTSESP
-808 SERMARIELTLASE
+808 SERMARIELTLAADAVSE
-822 LASEPFLKLKIFDI
+822 TFLKLKIFDI

-855 PDF
+855 TDF

>member
-1 MIQEK
+1 MIEEK
-6 VQEYFNN
+6 IKDYFQRF
-13 SIKFPDLRIL
+13 SDLRIL
-23 FFFDETQE
+23 FFFDEEQE
-31 FLEEVNSLVLPDI
+31 YLEEVKGLDLSDI
-44 QVVYWQNN
+44 HIEYWQNT
-52 PFSLKCQLLDDLKDA
+52 PFSLKVKLLGELKDQ
-67 KVLLYLPMAHPN
+67 KVVLYIPMAHPN
-79 NQDAYQNFP
+79 NQEAYQNFP

-98 LQLDSVGGFME
+98 LQLDNVGGFME
-109 NHGLQRHQKALV
+109 DYGLQRHQKALV
-121 SKYIKELKYKEVKK
+121 SKYMKELKYTGVQE

-160 KFKAIESWP
+160 KFKSIESWP

-174 LVTLSDSKEL
+174 LVTSSDPKE
-184 ATLQKVTKKIS
+184 AAALQKVSKKIS
-195 DLHFEEEVVRHI
+195 DLNFEDEVVRHI

-212 HSIQKIEQEALLQV
+212 HSIQKIDQESLLQV
-226 ARSILYNKLTQTI
+226 ARSILYNKLTQDI
-239 ASAEASDPYKLFKI
+239 DIIKPSDPYKAFKI
-253 NDTTQLTRLNQ
+253 NDTTQIIRLNQ

-272 SALKSSLDLL
+272 SALKSSFDQLL
-282 MQQVSKDVKGAK
+282 QQVSKDIKGAK
-294 LIDIYGD
+294 LIDLYGED
-301 NANFAEYNTD
+301 AQFAEFNTD
-311 MIWAVLTKRQ
+311 MIWAVLTKIQ
-321 VHIGSS
+321 AHITSS

-339 LQQDLEAA
+339 LQQDLDAA

-369 SYVLDRPEEYVH
+369 SYILDRPEEYVQ

-393 YRRAIASYKN
+393 YRRAIASYED
-403 LDHSEIP
+403 LDIPEIP
-410 KAFGLEQIHTAL
+410 KVFGLEQIHAAL

-458 FYDTEIATADQ
+458 FYDTEIATTDQ

-510 KTNVGMAQLLPGK
+510 KTNVGMAQLLPRK
-523 EKTFNEGDI
+523 EKVFNEGDI
-532 KSDGLSTSGTVNRTK
+532 KIDGMSSKSTNRSDI
-547 LLKTLNESSNVIQY
+547 LKHSNPSSSAIQY
-561 GELEGLERIQVR
+561 DILDDKGRPEIR
-573 EVFKN
+573 EIFKN
-578 DIVYVYHDV
+578 DVVYVYHDV
-587 IDATGDKKS
+587 IDAIGDKRPT
-596 SERRTFDAV
+596 ERQTVDAV
-605 EDSVEELKKFV
+605 DKAILELKRFV
-616 KLLHASYNVAKVY
+616 KLLHGSYNVAKVY
-629 ITADHGFLYNDKEIE
+629 VTADHGFLYNDKKIK
-644 EKDKENL
+644 EKD
-651 KEVQL
+651 Q
-656 IKDEKGK
+656 EK
-663 ELRGNRYFMTQNI
+663 LPSVDMIQSHNRYFITLKETEKE
-676 IDRSLSYSF
+676 LSYTI
-685 PLSATTKFKENI
+685 PLSATTQFKDDLF
-697 IVNVPKSVNRYS
+697 VTVPFSVNRYRKQ
-709 ISGGVGHQFAHGGG
+709 GVGHQFVHGGG

-731 LIESSRKREKV
+731 LIQSSRKREKV

-794 NDEQLKLNFTSESP
+794 NDEQLKLNFISESP
-808 SERMARIELTLASE
+808 SERMARIELTLAADAVSE
-822 LASEPFLKLKIFDI
+822 TFLKLKIFDV

>member
-1 MIQEK
+1 MIEEK
-6 VQEYFNN
+6 VNYYFNQ
-13 SIKFPDLRIL
+13 FPGLRVL

-31 FLEEVNSLVLPDI
+31 FLEEVEKLELPDI
-44 QVVYWQNN
+44 QVAYWQNN
-52 PFSLKCQLLDDLKDA
+52 PFSLKCQLLEDLKDA

-79 NQDAYQNFP
+79 NQEAYQNFP

-109 NHGLQRHQKALV
+109 DYGLQRHQKALV
-121 SKYIKELKYKEVKK
+121 SKYIKELKYAGVQE

-142 AGSFT
+142 AGNFT
-147 EPSLQKGLVSSFL
+147 ESALQKGLVSSFL

-174 LVTLSDSKEL
+174 LVTLSDSKEG

-195 DLHFEEEVVRHI
+195 DLHFEDDVVRHI

-212 HSIQKIEQEALLQV
+212 HSIQKINKEALLQV
-226 ARSILYNKLTQTI
+226 ARSILYNKLTQTLS
-239 ASAEASDPYKLFKI
+239 ASNASDPYKAFKI
-253 NDTTQLTRLNQ
+253 NDTTQLTRINQ

-272 SALKSSLDLL
+272 SALKSSFDQLL
-282 MQQVSKDVKGAK
+282 QQVSKDIKGAK
-294 LIDIYGD
+294 LIDLYGED
-301 NANFAEYNTD
+301 AQFAEFNTD
-311 MIWAVLTKRQ
+311 MIWAVLTKVQ
-321 VHIGSS
+321 AHIGSS

-339 LQQDLEAA
+339 LQQDLESA

-360 MHQLIGDVS
+360 MHQLIEEVS
-369 SYVLDRPEEYVH
+369 SYVLDRPEEYVQV
-381 LYTNTL
+381 YTNTL

-403 LDHSEIP
+403 LDIPEIP
-410 KAFGLEQIHTAL
+410 KAFGLEQVHTAL
-422 NAEYD
+422 NAAYD

-458 FYDTEIATADQ
+458 FYDTEIATTDQ

-491 HGDSKNTAEMRY
+491 HGDAKNTAEMRY

-523 EKTFNEGDI
+523 NKTFNDGDI
-532 KSDGLSTSGTVNRTK
+532 KSDDLSTSGTDNRSKILQTI
-547 LLKTLNESSNVIQY
+547 NEDALAVQFTNI
-561 GELEGLERIQVR
+561 EGLNQTDSRKI
-573 EVFKN
+573 FKSSV
-578 DIVYVYHDV
+578 VYVYHDV
-587 IDATGDKKS
+587 IDATGDKKA

-605 EDSVEELKKFV
+605 EDSIEELKKFV
-616 KLLHASYNVAKVY
+616 KLLHASYNVAKVF

-644 EKDKENL
+644 EKDKEAL

-663 ELRGNRYFMTQNI
+663 ELRGNRYFMSQKI

-685 PLSATTKFKENI
+685 PLSSTTKFKENI
-697 IVNVPKSVNRYS
+697 IVNVPLSVNRYS

-731 LIESSRKREKV
+731 LIESSRKLKDV
-742 TKKVTPLLINKG
+742 TKKVTPTIINKG

-767 LQEQEVSRLEKERTI
+767 LQEQEVSRTEKERTI

-794 NDEQLKLNFTSESP
+794 NEEQLLLNFTSESP
-808 SERMARIELTLASE
+808 SERMARIELILASDLTNE
-822 LASEPFLKLKIFDI
+822 AFFKLKIFDI
-836 DDMLNPLIEERI
+836 DDLLNPLIEERI